1 MREVITV
8 HNCELDI
15 RDLDYGT
22 SSWIV
27 SATIADMQLVRPA
40 VMHPADIAEPE
51 EYGPATCS
59 ATFELDEVFR
69 VELPPNDPEALRQY
83 IQDLDLDWQIDEEE

>member
-59 ATFELDEVFR
+59 ATFELDEVSGD
-69 VELPPNDPEALRQY
+69 EQPPNDPDALRQY
-83 IQDLDLDWQIDEEE
+83 IQDFDLDWQIDED

>member
-1 MREVITV
+1 MHEVITV

-27 SATIADMQLVRPA
+27 SATVADMQLVRPA

-51 EYGPATCS
+51 EYGPAECS

-83 IQDLDLDWQIDEEE
+83 IQDFDLDWQIDEEE

>member
-51 EYGPATCS
+51 EYGPAQCS
-59 ATFELDEVFR
+59 ATFEVDEMWG
-69 VELPPNDPEALRQY
+69 ELPPNDPDALRQY
-83 IQDLDLDWQIDEEE
+83 IQDFDLDWQIDEEE